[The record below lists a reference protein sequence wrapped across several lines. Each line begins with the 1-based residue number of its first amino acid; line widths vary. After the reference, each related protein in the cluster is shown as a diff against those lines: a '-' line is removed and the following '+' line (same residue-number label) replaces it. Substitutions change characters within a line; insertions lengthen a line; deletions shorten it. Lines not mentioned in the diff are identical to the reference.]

1 MQSDPPI
8 TLVLN
13 QCAEADQ
20 PLHMEWD
27 AGWKWKMNNEQE
39 KTAKTKTWCQK
50 EKQRELSGIISATR
64 RMILTEHVFCVD
76 SALDLLP
83 QREVT
88 QLICLTIYVGTTQ
101 QSPARVL
108 FWKPAHSRH
117 AYNCIRPVSDSSRNY
132 IPHDPLWIVTDARP
146 APEGKL
152 DGHNF

>member
-1 MQSDPPI
+1 
-8 TLVLN
+8 
-13 QCAEADQ
+13 
-20 PLHMEWD
+20 
-27 AGWKWKMNNEQE
+27 MNNEQE

-108 FWKPAHSRH
+108 F
-117 AYNCIRPVSDSSRNY
+117 
-132 IPHDPLWIVTDARP
+132 
-146 APEGKL
+146 
-152 DGHNF
+152 